1 MGKQRTEKEV
11 EDNEM
16 EVVDFDS
23 DSEIGSDVYSEEEN
37 DENDED
43 DEEADGEKSGE
54 EGDEEDGEKDE
65 SLIRGEAIFLG
76 KIKPMEVKEN
86 KRGNIVFMLEED
98 NEREDSL
105 LGQEEG
111 EEEGEEEEKIEEN
124 LNNMTVTGR
133 KRKAANKKIE
143 EKLEESPLKKK
154 KETASSTKPIKAQT
168 NKKDDM
174 KNVAAAATSKM
185 RKAKESKEIKQTKPK
200 DEANPAPRRTKTTQ
214 TPKQQDV
221 NISGEKATG
230 KEKKNENEEAP
241 VLRSSRRV
249 SARLSSKK

>member
-1 MGKQRTEKEV
+1 MGMFIVKRKMMKMMKMMKKKMEK
-11 EDNEM
+11 
-16 EVVDFDS
+16 
-23 DSEIGSDVYSEEEN
+23 
-37 DENDED
+37 
-43 DEEADGEKSGE
+43 KSGE

-133 KRKAANKKIE
+133 KRKAA
-143 EKLEESPLKKK
+143 
-154 KETASSTKPIKAQT
+154 
-168 NKKDDM
+168 
-174 KNVAAAATSKM
+174 
-185 RKAKESKEIKQTKPK
+185 
-200 DEANPAPRRTKTTQ
+200 
-214 TPKQQDV
+214 
-221 NISGEKATG
+221 
-230 KEKKNENEEAP
+230 
-241 VLRSSRRV
+241 
-249 SARLSSKK
+249 